1 MKEVNIEVKANE
13 IIKKATELHA
23 SDIYILPNDDMYSV
37 KFQSGENIGEA
48 MLLGWEIAERLI
60 NFFKY
65 SAGMAVSEKR
75 RPQTGH
81 IEWQLKDNVYFLR
94 FSVVGDFK
102 GNESLVIRIIYD
114 ATAGE
119 LGFFDETVISQI
131 VDLSKQRGLVVFSG
145 PTGSGKTSTI
155 YEVARLFAIKD
166 IVMTIED
173 PVEVR
178 QNSFIQLQVNREA
191 GMTYPNLIKLGLR
204 HRPGVFII
212 GEIRDEET
220 AAAAIQA
227 ALTGHLVLTTI
238 HAQNPF
244 GVIQRLRQLDA
255 SEIFI
260 DQALNAV
267 VYQRLV
273 PTIDD
278 SLKANVVIE
287 TAKSISLATK
297 KYDWHK
303 WQQGLFLALEEG
315 EIDEY
320 QYEKFKTG

>member
-1 MKEVNIEVKANE
+1 MNIEVKANE